1 MRKLQNK
8 IAIITGAS
16 RGIGAAIA
24 YRFAAE
30 GARLVITARTLE
42 PDGKLPGSLRETAER
57 IRALGAEVHCVQA
70 DLSDPSTRA
79 RIVPE
84 AVERFGGVD
93 ILVNNAAWARF
104 RPTLQ
109 QQPKH
114 AHQAFEINFFAPLE
128 LSQQA
133 IPLMRERAGGW
144 ILNLTSETSRRP
156 APAPYD
162 STERY
167 HQFHVHSGPTMY
179 GSTKAALERM
189 TAGFAAELADSGIA
203 MNALAPVEAV
213 ASEGAIASGT
223 VDDGAHWEPMEAMAE
238 AALALCTCDP
248 EAISGRCVLSLPLLA
263 ELGRTV
269 MTLDGGTALAGF
281 TLPGAP

>member
-1 MRKLQNK
+1 MGDLTGQVM
-8 IAIITGAS
+8 IVTGAS

-42 PDGKLPGSLRETAER
+42 PDGKLPGSLRETADR

-70 DLSDPSTRA
+70 DLSDPASRA

-84 AVERFGGVD
+84 TVERFGGVD

-109 QQPKH
+109 QLPKH

-128 LSQQA
+128 LAQQA
-133 IPLMRERAGGW
+133 IPLMRERGGGW
-144 ILNLTSETSRRP
+144 ILNLSSETSRRP
-156 APAPYD
+156 AAAPWNT
-162 STERY
+162 TERY

-179 GSTKAALERM
+179 GSSKAALERM
-189 TAGFAAELADSGIA
+189 TAGFAAELAGSGIA

-269 MTLDGGTALAGF
+269 MTLDGRSALAGF
-281 TLPGAP
+281 TLPRAP

>member
-1 MRKLQNK
+1 MQQLKGK

-30 GARLVITARTLE
+30 GARVLVTARTLE

-70 DLSDPSTRA
+70 DLSDPSA
-79 RIVPE
+79 REGIVPE
-84 AVERFGGVD
+84 ALTHFGGVD

-109 QQPKH
+109 QLPRH

-128 LSQQA
+128 LSQQV
-133 IPLMRERAGGW
+133 IPLMRERGGGW
-144 ILNLTSETSRRP
+144 ILNLSSETSRRP
-156 APAPYD
+156 APAPWN
-162 STERY
+162 TAERY

-179 GSTKAALERM
+179 GSSKAALERM
-189 TAGFAAELADSGIA
+189 TAGFAAELAGSGLAI
-203 MNALAPVEAV
+203 NALAPVEAV
-213 ASEGAIASGT
+213 ASEGAIASGA

-238 AALALCTCDP
+238 AALALCTGAP
-248 EAISGRCVLSLPLLA
+248 EALSGRCALSLPLLA
-263 ELGRTV
+263 ELGRQV
-269 MTLDGGTALAGF
+269 MTLDGREPLAGYSVAS
-281 TLPGAP
+281 GA

>member
-1 MRKLQNK
+1 MQQLTGK

-30 GARLVITARTLE
+30 GARVLITARTLE

-70 DLSDPSTRA
+70 DLSDPASRA
-79 RIVPE
+79 GIVPE
-84 AVERFGGVD
+84 AITHFGGVD

-109 QQPKH
+109 QLPKH

-128 LSQQA
+128 LSQQT
-133 IPLMRERAGGW
+133 IPLMLERGGGW
-144 ILNLTSETSRRP
+144 ILNLSSETSRRP
-156 APAPYD
+156 APAPWN
-162 STERY
+162 TAERY
-167 HQFHVHSGPTMY
+167 HQFHLHSGPTLY
-179 GSTKAALERM
+179 GSSKAALERM
-189 TAGFAAELADSGIA
+189 TAGFAAELAGSGIA
-203 MNALAPVEAV
+203 INALAPVEAV
-213 ASEGAIASGT
+213 ASEGAIASGA

-238 AALALCTCDP
+238 AALALCTGAP
-248 EAISGRCVLSLPLLA
+248 EALSGRCALSLPLLA
-263 ELGRTV
+263 ELGRQV
-269 MTLDGGTALAGF
+269 MTLDGREP
-281 TLPGAP
+281 LPGYSVPSGA